1 MATRPK
7 NYKYDD
13 GSLHDEHVK
22 KVIPILVQWAQ
33 ESWDKPH
40 YYSDVTKLT
49 GIHWRLVGEILGT
62 IWSHVIHPRFD
73 DAPPLNFLVCAK
85 NGYGKDL
92 PSGGVDYVSPDYS
105 ASTKAEQ
112 VNYVRSQNL
121 RAHKYDWNPVLKALN
136 LDSIVPSDI
145 PSNHHTY
152 WILPWNPKKFDL
164 IRCLNEF
171 GFVEWRQI
179 NKLTVGDYVFLYC
192 TKPVGQILYMFQ
204 VTKNDIPYDNTINDQ
219 FFETDEWDIPSTD
232 FYARFKPISVV
243 SLGNNALSHQTLV
256 AKGMKTNL
264 QMGMRA
270 TGTLLDHILQNFS
283 VAIDDT
289 SGEYH
294 EGASHQ
300 TTVTSYERNPFAR
313 QKCLDKYGYSCQI
326 CGINFEDKYGAAGK
340 DFIHVHHVEFISSK
354 GGKSHQVYPEKDLL
368 PVCPNCHAMLHRKIN
383 GKYLSPSELKCIV
396 EK

>member
-7 NYKYDD
+7 KYKYND
-13 GSLHDEHVK
+13 GSLHDQHVK
-22 KVIPILVQWAQ
+22 RVLPVLVQWAQ

-40 YYSDVTKLT
+40 YYSDITKLT

-62 IWSHVIHPRFD
+62 IWSHVIHPRFG

-85 NGYGKDL
+85 NGKGKNL
-92 PSGGVDYVSPDYS
+92 PSGGVDYVNPEYS
-105 ASTKAEQ
+105 AASKAEQ
-112 VNYVRSQNL
+112 VNYVHENNL
-121 RAHKYDWNPVLKALN
+121 LAHNYDWAPVLKALGLN
-136 LDSIVPSDI
+136 PTSESAPQ
-145 PSNHHTY
+145 HTY

-164 IRCLNEF
+164 IGCLKEF

-179 NKLTVGDYVFLYC
+179 NKLAVGDYVFLYC

-204 VTKNDIPYDNTINDQ
+204 VSQTDIPYDDSINDQ
-219 FFETDEWDIPSTD
+219 FFETDEWDIPTTD

-243 SLGNNALSHQTLV
+243 SLGNNALAHEALV
-256 AKGMKTNL
+256 SKGMKTNL

-270 TGTLLDHILQNFS
+270 TGTLLDHILHNFD
-283 VAIDDT
+283 VVIDET
-289 SGEYH
+289 SGEYQ

-326 CGINFEDKYGAAGK
+326 CGLNFEDKYGEVGK
-340 DFIHVHHVEFISSK
+340 DFIHVHHIEFISSK
-354 GGKSHQVYPEKDLL
+354 GGKSHQVNPEKDLI

-383 GKYLSPSELKCIV
+383 GEYLTPLELKSAI